1 MLQRLID
8 DVRVGMGNSLRLTGL
23 AAATAVALFIATS
36 FFCAAAF
43 VFVLLREGAVAAC
56 LAGGAVFLVVALLAG
71 GCYMYKKRQDRLRL
85 EQAAKEAAKDAKSA
99 ASTLLSDPAALA
111 IGLQLVRLVGV
122 RRLVPLLAIGGI
134 ALGLLAS
141 QRDRRGTSP
150 AE

>member
-8 DVRVGMGNSLRLTGL
+8 DVRSGMGDSLRLTGL
-23 AAATAVALFIATS
+23 AAAVAAAGFIATS

-43 VFVLLREGAVAAC
+43 MFVLLREGAVAAC
-56 LAGGAVFLVVALLAG
+56 VAGGVVFLVVALLAA

-85 EQAAKEAAKDAKSA
+85 EQAAREAKSA
-99 ASTLLSDPAALA
+99 AASLLSDPAALA

-122 RRLVPLLAIGGI
+122 KRMIPLLAIGGV

-141 QRDRRGTSP
+141 QRDRRTSP

>member
-8 DVRVGMGNSLRLTGL
+8 DVRTGVGNSLRLTGL
-23 AAATAVALFIATS
+23 AAAAAAALFIATS

-43 VFVLLREGAVAAC
+43 MFVLLREGVVAAC
-56 LAGGAVFLVVALLAG
+56 LAGGAVFLVASLLGG
-71 GCYMYKKRQDRLRL
+71 GCYIYMKRQDRLRL
-85 EQAAKEAAKDAKSA
+85 EQAAKEAKSA
-99 ASTLLSDPAALA
+99 ASTLLSDPATLA
-111 IGLQLVRLVGV
+111 IGLQLVRLIGV

-141 QRDRRGTSP
+141 QRDRRETTP

>member
-8 DVRVGMGNSLRLTGL
+8 DVRTGVGNSVRQTGL
-23 AAATAVALFIATS
+23 AAAAAAAVFIAIC

-43 VFVLLREGAVAAC
+43 MFVLLREGAVAAC
-56 LAGGAVFLVVALLAG
+56 LAGGAVFLVVGLLVG
-71 GCYMYKKRQDRLRL
+71 GFYMYRKRQDRLRL
-85 EQAAKEAAKDAKSA
+85 EQAAREAKST

-122 RRLVPLLAIGGI
+122 RRMIPLLAIGGI

-141 QRDRRGTSP
+141 QRDRRETTP

>member
-8 DVRVGMGNSLRLTGL
+8 DVRTGMESSLRLTGL
-23 AAATAVALFIATS
+23 AAAAAFALFIAAS
-36 FFCAAAF
+36 FLCAAAF
-43 VFVLLREGAVAAC
+43 MFVLLREGAVAAC

-71 GCYMYKKRQDRLRL
+71 GGYMYKKRQDQLRL
-85 EQAAKEAAKDAKSA
+85 EQAAKEARSV

-111 IGLQLVRLVGV
+111 IGLQLVRLIGV
-122 RRLVPLLAIGGI
+122 RRMIPLLAIGGI

-141 QRDRRGTSP
+141 QRNRRGTTP